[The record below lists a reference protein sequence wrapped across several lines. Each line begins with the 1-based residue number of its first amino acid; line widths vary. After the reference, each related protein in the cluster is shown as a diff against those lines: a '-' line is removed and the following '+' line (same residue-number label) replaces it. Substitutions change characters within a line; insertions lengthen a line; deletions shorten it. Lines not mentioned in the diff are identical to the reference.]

1 MLNAALT
8 SPRSSREPGEAAR
21 PTVTQRV
28 VIVNGSSE
36 MLQLLEPVLDGGS
49 YDIVFVEST
58 DHAYSHI
65 RRIRPDLVIL
75 CLRMDDV
82 EGFRV
87 LSMLKLDEATRE
99 IPVLTYAAGDEDDEQ
114 DEDEASEPAA
124 DDLLAPRRVERMN

>member
-1 MLNAALT
+1 MLNADLT
-8 SPRSSREPGEAAR
+8 PPRSSRPGEAAR
-21 PTVTQRV
+21 PTDTQRV

-36 MLQLLEPVLDGGS
+36 MLQLLEPVLDGGQ

-58 DHAYSHI
+58 DHAYSYI
-65 RRIRPDLVIL
+65 RRIMPDLVIL

-99 IPVLTYAAGDEDDEQ
+99 IPVLTYTAGDEDDEQ

-124 DDLLAPRRVERMN
+124 ADLFTPRRLERMN